1 MPLDTALQDHAIA
14 RRQLAAALKELA
26 ATERRVATAPAEPGD
41 AAHLHRRVE
50 TSRRTLHEAEAAL
63 AKAPA
68 RTVWA
73 FLIKV
78 EALVSETMSAD
89 TVAALRSD
97 ANALLDS
104 QTTWAA

>member
-1 MPLDTALQDHAIA
+1 MPLDIALQHHAIA

-26 ATERRVATAPAEPGD
+26 ASERVGAGPADPQGID
-41 AAHLHRRVE
+41 PMRRIE
-50 TSRRTLHEAEAAL
+50 HMRRALREAEAEL

-78 EALVSETMSAD
+78 EALVDESMSAD
-89 TVAALRSD
+89 TVEALRRD
-97 ANALLDS
+97 ANALLDA
-104 QTTWAA
+104 QARRAA

>member
-1 MPLDTALQDHAIA
+1 MPLDIALQHHAIA

-26 ATERRVATAPAEPGD
+26 ASERVGAGPADPQGID
-41 AAHLHRRVE
+41 PMRRIE
-50 TSRRTLHEAEAAL
+50 HMRRALGEAEAEL

-78 EALVSETMSAD
+78 EALVDESMSAD
-89 TVAALRSD
+89 TVEALRRD
-97 ANALLDS
+97 ANALLDA
-104 QTTWAA
+104 QARRAA